1 MNRPSLLPSLPGTTP
16 LPRAL
21 FVDRWGTL
29 LEIPGAG
36 HASHPD
42 EVCFLPGALQ
52 SLFQASKAGWKIYLL
67 GNEDAVARGELSE
80 AAWRAVEERF
90 LGDLARA
97 GVLVARHYACLSHRD
112 APDGPQADSVY
123 LLPNTGA
130 FYHAAHTDG
139 IQLAKSWVIGDSSLE
154 LVAGWRAGCHLAG
167 VATGLGVA
175 DGTYHVDPDLLCRD
189 LSEVIAGLLA
199 ESISLSA

>member
-1 MNRPSLLPSLPGTTP
+1 MSLPGTIP

-29 LEIPGAG
+29 LETPEAG
-36 HASHPD
+36 YASDPD
-42 EVCFLPGALQ
+42 QVRCRPGALQ

-67 GNEDAVARGELSE
+67 GNEDAVAQGKLPE
-80 AAWRAVEERF
+80 AAWQAVEERF
-90 LGDLARA
+90 LDDLARA
-97 GVLVARHYACLSHRD
+97 GVLVARQYACLTHRD
-112 APDGPQADSVY
+112 AKDGPQADSVY

-139 IQLAKSWVIGDSSLE
+139 IQLVKSWVIGDSTLE
-154 LVAGWRAGCHLAG
+154 LVAGWRSGCRLAG
-167 VATGLGVA
+167 VATGLGVG
-175 DGTYHVDPDLLCRD
+175 DGTYQVDPDLMCRD